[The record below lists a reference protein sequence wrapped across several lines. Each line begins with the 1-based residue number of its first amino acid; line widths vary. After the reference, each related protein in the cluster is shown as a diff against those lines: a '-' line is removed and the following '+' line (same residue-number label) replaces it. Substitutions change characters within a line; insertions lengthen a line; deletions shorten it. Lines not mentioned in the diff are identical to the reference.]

1 MCLSVLG
8 LSLRNRKAGVRGEC
22 GLAQG
27 KHVECVY
34 IYIYAKW
41 VIMHAYV
48 YAHVHKVTN
57 QLGEKVK
64 TMFVEYY
71 I

>member
-22 GLAQG
+22 GFSSRETCG
-27 KHVECVY
+27 MCV
-34 IYIYAKW
+34 YIYAKW

-71 I
+71 L